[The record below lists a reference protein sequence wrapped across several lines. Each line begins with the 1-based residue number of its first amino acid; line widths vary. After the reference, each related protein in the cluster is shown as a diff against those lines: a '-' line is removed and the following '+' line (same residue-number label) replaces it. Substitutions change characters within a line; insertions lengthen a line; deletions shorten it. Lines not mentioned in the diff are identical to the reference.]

1 MRKRRVLLVY
11 PEIPTTYWSFKYA
24 LSFVGKKS
32 VLPPLGLITI
42 AAMLPEAWEC
52 RLVDM
57 NAEVLDDDSIRWAD
71 MVFVS
76 AMLVQRASFED
87 VVARCNRAGRKIVAG
102 GPFPTAMH
110 DEIEGVDHFVL
121 NEAEVTL
128 PRFLHD
134 LEKGAPRGV
143 YSDETKPDITST
155 PVPRFD
161 LLNIDYYSTVS
172 LQYSRGCPFNCEFCD
187 IIEMFGRKPRTKTPE
202 QFLGEM
208 EALYATDFRGPLF
221 IVDDNFIGNK
231 QSVKALLREVIPW
244 QKEHGYPF
252 SLSTEASI
260 NLAEDDEL
268 LDLMVD
274 AGFMMAFVGIETPV
288 EESLSLTGKN
298 QNLKSDML
306 GSVRRIQE
314 RGIEVTGGFIIGFDT
329 DPEDI
334 FDRQIRFIRDSAI
347 PTAMLGLLMAL
358 PNTRLYRRLEAEG
371 RLLGLS
377 TGNNTHDVEMNFIP
391 KLPRRMLEDG
401 YRRVIGEIYSPRT
414 YFDRCLELL
423 RRYPAKK
430 KVNVKKTSYR
440 GKNRLLSLLEAR
452 ALFASLLR
460 QGFSWYGRE
469 YFRFLLKS
477 LFINPSRFPQTVGM
491 AIEGHHFL
499 TMTAEILAAGEFG
512 RYLEA
517 AGNLAGGD
525 ERACT
530 ANGPGVLMK
539 PAARW
544 KRNVGAEIA
553 ARYKKLSAGARK
565 YADSMLARYERKADV
580 VGRTTERRAG
590 GR

>member
-1 MRKRRVLLVY
+1 MRKQRVLLVY

-32 VLPPLGLITI
+32 VLPPLGLVTI
-42 AAMLPEAWEC
+42 AAMLPDSWEC

-57 NAEVLDDDSIRWAD
+57 NAELLGDDAIAWAD

-76 AMLVQRASFED
+76 AMLVQRASFEE
-87 VVARCNRAGRKIVAG
+87 VVARCNRLGRTVVAG

-110 DEIEGVDHFVL
+110 NEIEGVKHFVL

-128 PRFLHD
+128 PRFVKD
-134 LEKGAPRGV
+134 IGNGVPRAV
-143 YSDETKPDITST
+143 YSDEAKPDITST

-187 IIEMFGRKPRTKTPE
+187 IIEMFGRKPRTKTPR
-202 QFLGEM
+202 QFLREM
-208 EALYATDFRGPLF
+208 EALHTTDFRGPLF
-221 IVDDNFIGNK
+221 IVDDNFIGNR
-231 QSVKALLREVIPW
+231 QSVKALLREIIPW

-274 AGFMMAFVGIETPV
+274 AGFMMAFIGIETPV
-288 EESLSLTGKN
+288 EESLALTGKS
-298 QNLKSDML
+298 QNLKANML
-306 GSVRRIQE
+306 ESVRKIQE

-347 PTAMLGLLMAL
+347 PTAMVGLLMAL
-358 PNTRLYRRLEAEG
+358 PNTRLYRRLDAEG

-377 TGNNTHDVEMNFIP
+377 TGNNTHDVEMNFVP
-391 KLPRRMLEDG
+391 KLPRQMIEDG
-401 YRRVIGEIYSPRT
+401 YRRVLGEIYSPRT

-440 GKNRLLSLLEAR
+440 GKTRLLSLLEAR
-452 ALFASLLR
+452 ALFASLFR
-460 QGFSWYGRE
+460 QGFSWYGLE
-469 YFRFLLKS
+469 YVRFIVKS

-499 TMTAEILAAGEFG
+499 TITAEILAAGEFG
-512 RYLEA
+512 RHLEE
-517 AGNLAGGD
+517 AGNVTGGN
-525 ERACT
+525 ERAGT
-530 ANGPGVLMK
+530 VTGSGVRMGPAVQ
-539 PAARW
+539 W
-544 KRNVGAEIA
+544 KRNVGAGIA
-553 ARYKKLSAGARK
+553 ARYRKLGSGART
-565 YADSMLARYERKADV
+565 YADRMLVRYERKTDAAA
-580 VGRTTERRAG
+580 ENPIRRAD

>member
-1 MRKRRVLLVY
+1 MRKQRVLLVY

-42 AAMLPEAWEC
+42 AAMLPDSWEC

-57 NAEVLDDDSIRWAD
+57 NAETLDDGAIEWAD

-76 AMLVQRASFED
+76 AMLVQRASFEE
-87 VVARCNRAGRKIVAG
+87 VVARCNRLGRTVVAG

-110 DEIEGVDHFVL
+110 GDIEGVDHFVL
-121 NEAEVTL
+121 NEAEITL
-128 PRFLHD
+128 PLFLGD
-134 LEKGAPRGV
+134 FENGGPRGV
-143 YSDETKPDITST
+143 YSDETRPDITST

-161 LLNIDYYSTVS
+161 LLNIDYYSTIS

-187 IIEMFGRKPRTKTPE
+187 IVEMFGRTPRTKTPE

-208 EALYATDFRGPLF
+208 EALHATDFRGPLF

-231 QSVKALLREVIPW
+231 RNVKQLLRAIIPW
-244 QKEHGYPF
+244 QKERGYPF

-274 AGFMMAFVGIETPV
+274 AGFMMAFVGVETPV
-288 EESLSLTGKN
+288 EESLALTGKS
-298 QNLKSDML
+298 QNLKTNML
-306 GSVRRIQE
+306 ESVRKIQE
-314 RGIEVTGGFIIGFDT
+314 RGIEVTGGFIIGFDS

-334 FDRQIRFIRDSAI
+334 FERQIRFIRDSAI
-347 PTAMLGLLMAL
+347 PTAMVGLLMAL

-377 TGNNTHDVEMNFIP
+377 TGNNTHDAEMNFIP
-391 KLPRRMLEDG
+391 KLPRRALEDG

-440 GKNRLLSLLEAR
+440 GKNRLLSILEAR
-452 ALFASLLR
+452 ALFASLFR
-460 QGFSWYGRE
+460 QGFSWYGFE
-469 YFRFLLKS
+469 YVRFLVKS
-477 LFINPSRFPQTVGM
+477 IFINPSRFPQTVGM

-499 TMTAEILAAGEFG
+499 TITAEILAAGEFA
-512 RYLEA
+512 RCLEE
-517 AGNLAGGD
+517 AGGPAG
-525 ERACT
+525 ETVPAG
-530 ANGPGVLMK
+530 AVLEQI
-539 PAARW
+539 AGW
-544 KRNVGAEIA
+544 KRMIGADIA
-553 ARYKKLSAGARK
+553 ARYGKLSAGARK
-565 YADSMLARYERKADV
+565 YADRMLARYDRKADTAA
-580 VGRTTERRAG
+580 GNPARRAD